1 MIQRAGDVIPQVISV
16 DISKRKENSKKYIFP
31 TKCLCGANTQKEI
44 NKSTKKEDAVRR
56 CLKEYDCNYIA
67 KEKLK
72 HIVSKDA
79 LNIEGLGKK
88 VVDHFWEL
96 NIIKEPSDIFNI
108 DYKKIN
114 SLEGWGDLSIKNLKQ
129 AIDKS
134 KNIGLEKFIF
144 SIGIRHIGQENAKI
158 LASFFKS
165 ISRFS
170 DLFNKKSRKNIFENL
185 SDLDG
190 IGDTQ
195 IESLEKFF
203 SNDKNIQIIKDL
215 INCVK
220 ISDFKSQN
228 KKGKFKNK
236 TLMFT
241 GGFKKMSRSEAK
253 LIVENNG
260 GKVLGAISKKLDILV
275 VGSSKPTIKK
285 VENAKKLS
293 IKILKENE
301 WYKILNL

>member
-1 MIQRAGDVIPQVISV
+1 M
-16 DISKRKENSKKYIFP
+16 
-31 TKCLCGANTQKEI
+31 CGANTQKEI

-185 SDLDG
+185 SDLD
-190 IGDTQ
+190 
-195 IESLEKFF
+195 ESE
-203 SNDKNIQIIKDL
+203 
-215 INCVK
+215 
-220 ISDFKSQN
+220 
-228 KKGKFKNK
+228 
-236 TLMFT
+236 
-241 GGFKKMSRSEAK
+241 
-253 LIVENNG
+253 
-260 GKVLGAISKKLDILV
+260 IL
-275 VGSSKPTIKK
+275 
-285 VENAKKLS
+285 KLS
-293 IKILKENE
+293 H
-301 WYKILNL
+301 